1 MTSWQENRSP
11 ALGEGRQIGMPMDR
25 YIDNAVQL
33 ASFLAGFVI
42 VGLLFYRHVWRTLPV
57 FSVYCVLDLTSNLAR
72 TAIQQFAP
80 HILFYALFT
89 AQILDFVLVF
99 CVLIELAWSVLRPI
113 RGSLPRSAFLLVG
126 ILILVAGAI
135 IWPFAGL
142 QNLSGAT
149 SKAGLIYAQI
159 LQTSSILRILFF
171 LVLAGGSQLLSIGWR
186 DRELQV
192 ATGLG
197 VYSIIALT
205 VAVIQTH
212 LTSASAYYH
221 FSIAVGAGY
230 LGCLLYWTYSFAQ
243 QEAARREFTPQMQRF
258 LLAVAGAARATRTG
272 LEDSHGNKSRDP
284 NRD

>member
-1 MTSWQENRSP
+1 
-11 ALGEGRQIGMPMDR
+11 MDR
-25 YIDNAVQL
+25 HIDNAIQL
-33 ASFLAGFVI
+33 ASFLSGFVI
-42 VGLLFYRHVWRTLPV
+42 IGLLFYRGIWRTLPV
-57 FSVYCVLDLTSNLAR
+57 FTVYCVLDLVDNLCLI
-72 TAIQQFAP
+72 AIEHFG
-80 HILFYALFT
+80 HNFLFRSLFV

-99 CVLIELAWSVLRPI
+99 CVLVELAWSVLRPL
-113 RGSLPRSAFLLVG
+113 RASLPRSAFLLVG

-149 SKAGLIYAQI
+149 SKAGLIYIQ
-159 LQTSSILRILFF
+159 LVQTGSILRILFF

-205 VAVIQTH
+205 VAVIQIH
-212 LTSASAYYH
+212 LTSAAQYYH
-221 FSIAVGAGY
+221 LSIAVGAGY

-258 LLAVAGAARATRTG
+258 LLALAGTARVTRAG
-272 LEDSHGNKSRDP
+272 LEDTRGSTPRKPD
-284 NRD
+284 NR